1 MIIDRVMLYIFLK
14 VLVLLNI
21 FNFICSRIH
30 ALVYVIKYGRMG
42 NDEKTFMKEIVETF
56 FQATNQ
62 RQRLILAVTNSTDKL
77 IHNSK
82 FTQDW
87 ISKESV
93 HPNSPLN
100 YFLNEAYPGEN
111 EITSKSRIYFI
122 NCKNPEEEEEPGDDF
137 PTLKFEMLMTKF
149 YINSIL
155 FKNEKKSLILF
166 FQFQNKQ

>member
-1 MIIDRVMLYIFLK
+1 
-14 VLVLLNI
+14 
-21 FNFICSRIH
+21 
-30 ALVYVIKYGRMG
+30 MG
-42 NDEKTFMKEIVETF
+42 NNEKTFMKEIVETF

-155 FKNEKKSLILF
+155 FKNEK
-166 FQFQNKQ
+166 NP

>member
-1 MIIDRVMLYIFLK
+1 
-14 VLVLLNI
+14 
-21 FNFICSRIH
+21 
-30 ALVYVIKYGRMG
+30 MG

-100 YFLNEAYPGEN
+100 YFLNEAIPGEN
-111 EITSKSRIYFI
+111 ESISKSRIYFM
-122 NCKNPEEEEEPGDDF
+122 NFKNPEEEEELGKDF
-137 PTLKFEMLMTKF
+137 STLKQ
-149 YINSIL
+149 S
-155 FKNEKKSLILF
+155 
-166 FQFQNKQ
+166 